1 MNDYNKP
8 VTCQTP
14 FYTCLTGGD
23 WRAEMGG
30 DLELSA
36 AESGLR
42 HVTVLQDFRRRQW
55 ERRKITED
63 REKER
68 EKQRQ
73 RDVETQPPRCK
84 EANRRWSH
92 KTCHNA

>member
-1 MNDYNKP
+1 MPDTLLY
-8 VTCQTP
+8 VSDRGR
-14 FYTCLTGGD
+14 LARRDG
-23 WRAEMGG
+23 RRS
-30 DLELSA
+30 LELSA

-84 EANRRWSH
+84 EADRRWSH
-92 KTCHNA
+92 KTCQNA